1 RQGRLPVTYAI
12 DLILPVCAAL
22 MAAHQAGVLHRDLKP
37 ANIFLTDV
45 GRGEPEPIL
54 LDFGI
59 SKILGPVDAALTQ
72 NPRFLG
78 TPLYIAP
85 EQAEGAPGSP
95 RSDQYSLALSLY
107 ECLLGVR
114 PYEKYAS
121 SLIQLLR
128 RVAEGEIK
136 PPRDLDASIP
146 EELDEALCRALST

>member
-1 RQGRLPVTYAI
+1 
-12 DLILPVCAAL
+12 
-22 MAAHQAGVLHRDLKP
+22 
-37 ANIFLTDV
+37 
-45 GRGEPEPIL
+45 
-54 LDFGI
+54 
-59 SKILGPVDAALTQ
+59 PVDAALTQ

-85 EQAEGAPGSP
+85 EQAEGAPGSQ

-146 EELDEALCRALST
+146 EELDETLCRALSTDPQARFASMREFGAALLPFASATRG